1 MLSKRNRFTRAEFD
15 AFTSQSGVKTVY
27 NRLGTLQYV
36 STGHHFAVVTS
47 GKHEK
52 RAVARNRL
60 RRRLYDRFRSTDV
73 ALSGILRVSKQS
85 YTLELSELRSLL
97 DSLLSH
103 AVSAK

>member
-15 AFTSQSGVKTVY
+15 AFTAQPGVKTVY

-36 STGHHFAVVTS
+36 STGHRLAVVTS

-52 RAVARNRL
+52 RAVSRNKL
-60 RRRLYDRFRSTDV
+60 RRRLYDRFRTTNV
-73 ALSGILRVSKQS
+73 TLSGILRVSRQS

-97 DSLLSH
+97 DFLLSH
-103 AVSAK
+103 AAGTK